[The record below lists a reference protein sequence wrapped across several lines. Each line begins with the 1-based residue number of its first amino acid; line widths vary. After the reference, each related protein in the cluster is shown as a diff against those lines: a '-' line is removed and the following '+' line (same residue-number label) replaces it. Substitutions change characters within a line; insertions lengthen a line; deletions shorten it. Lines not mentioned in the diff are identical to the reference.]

1 VPLDTLTAN
10 VVEPPGQFVTLLGV
24 MLQIGL
30 GTQVL
35 VARQGWLTQFRASVT
50 IAVRVQDVGTVI
62 SNGQTSVMFVDP
74 FC

>member
-1 VPLDTLTAN
+1 VK
-10 VVEPPGQFVTLLGV
+10 VVEPPGQFVATLGV

-50 IAVRVQDVGTVI
+50 SAVKVQLVGAARF
-62 SNGQTSVMFVDP
+62 SGQMKVMLVEP